1 MLLAPYA
8 VFGLMAQLTSR
19 TGWQT
24 LIGLSVYVLTVV
36 LGLALL
42 LAAYLLFLRIA
53 AGERPLQFLG
63 KARELML
70 LAFST
75 SSSAAVMPLSM
86 KTAIEKFDVRE
97 SVARFVIPLGATVN
111 MNGTALYQSVAAVF
125 LAQVYQVDLGIGALV
140 LIVMTAVGASIGS
153 PATPGVGIVI
163 LAGILTSIGVPPSGV
178 ALIIGVDRLL
188 DMSRTSINVSGDLV
202 ASIYAEQTLR
212 RKDPS
217 NLES

>member
-1 MLLAPYA
+1 
-8 VFGLMAQLTSR
+8 
-19 TGWQT
+19 
-24 LIGLSVYVLTVV
+24 
-36 LGLALL
+36 
-42 LAAYLLFLRIA
+42 
-53 AGERPLQFLG
+53 
-63 KARELML
+63 
-70 LAFST
+70 
-75 SSSAAVMPLSM
+75 M

-202 ASIYAEQTLR
+202 ASIYAERTLK
-212 RKDPS
+212 RKEPS
-217 NLES
+217 TTGQQS

>member
-1 MLLAPYA
+1 
-8 VFGLMAQLTSR
+8 MA
-19 TGWQT
+19 
-24 LIGLSVYVLTVV
+24 TVV

-202 ASIYAEQTLR
+202 ASIYAERTLK
-212 RKDPS
+212 RKEPGTTGQQS
-217 NLES
+217 